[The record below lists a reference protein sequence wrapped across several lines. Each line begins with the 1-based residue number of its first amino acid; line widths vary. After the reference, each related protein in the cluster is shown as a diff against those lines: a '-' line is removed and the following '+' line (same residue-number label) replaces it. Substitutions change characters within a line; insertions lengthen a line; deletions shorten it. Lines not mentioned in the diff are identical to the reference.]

1 MARQPRL
8 PVVGPAG
15 RATLE
20 ANPPANQQLSLS
32 AVLPEI

>member
-8 PVVGPAG
+8 PMVGPGG

-20 ANPPANQQLSLS
+20 MNPPNHQQLSLS